1 MENLEVKTCWFI
13 GQFSY
18 GLFLCRQSDL
28 SKWQLSIKEIKEN
41 QRGDDLAYK
50 VGIGNGTQWVQFLSE
65 GNPFWRTQSRASK
78 FSFLSINSISYEIW
92 YLQLKFETLLR
103 SLRLKL
109 WPQEVAK
116 VAEVKA
122 WKIGPEMLKSSI
134 LKLQK
139 HNTPQKKAKNYC
151 HSDLK

>member
-103 SLRLKL
+103 SLRSKFEPL
-109 WPQEVAK
+109 E
-116 VAEVKA
+116 VAEVGKVQVRKKCFIFS
-122 WKIGPEMLKSSI
+122 KIFNFWATK
-134 LKLQK
+134 
-139 HNTPQKKAKNYC
+139 T
-151 HSDLK
+151 